1 MFRAMALKELRETR
15 GITLLALAAYALLV
29 AASVS
34 PWGTR
39 QRFMPPFFLNRDGV
53 FIGWFVCISGAMA
66 IALGLRQT
74 LGESIPGTYPFLLHR
89 PAGRLW
95 LIGVKLLT
103 GSVLY
108 LICAAVPILAYGVWA
123 ATPGTHPDPFEW
135 SMTGP
140 TWYLWFGMT
149 LLYLGA
155 FLTGIRPGRWYRS
168 RILPLVA
175 AAFATVMVTVAFF
188 SFDEPLWP
196 CWIILAADVWMIV
209 TILFVVRT
217 RDYP

>member
-1 MFRAMALKELRETR
+1 MFKAMALKELRETR

-29 AASVS
+29 AAAVS
-34 PWGTR
+34 PWGAR
-39 QRFMPPFFLNRDGV
+39 QRYLPPFISDGLFL
-53 FIGWFVCISGAMA
+53 GWFVCISGAMA

-74 LGESIPGTYPFLLHR
+74 LGESIPGTYPFLFHR
-89 PAGRLW
+89 PAGRRW

-123 ATPGTHPDPFEW
+123 ATPGTHSDPFEW

-140 TWYLWFGMT
+140 AWHLWFGMT

-155 FLTGIRPGRWYRS
+155 FLAGVRPGRWY
-168 RILPLVA
+168 
-175 AAFATVMVTVAFF
+175 
-188 SFDEPLWP
+188 
-196 CWIILAADVWMIV
+196 
-209 TILFVVRT
+209 
-217 RDYP
+217 